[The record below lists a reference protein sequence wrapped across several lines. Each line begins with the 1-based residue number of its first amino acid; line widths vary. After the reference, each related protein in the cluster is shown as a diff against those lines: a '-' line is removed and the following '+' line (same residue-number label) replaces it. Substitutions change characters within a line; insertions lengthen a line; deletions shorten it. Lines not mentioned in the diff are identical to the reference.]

1 MNMTNDPD
9 GSDDATELPAK
20 QRKSLPGFARSVA
33 VLEVIAA
40 RPSRIVEVTKEL
52 DLPWA
57 TVHRTVKSLQKER
70 FIDRN
75 PETGRYE
82 IGPRMWHIGSSY
94 LANNRALNVAISYLA
109 QERNIKHV
117 DVQVVERIADYSV
130 VTHAEKRQTRPISK
144 AQYGFHIPLHAG
156 SKGWVLLAHEDPAF
170 IDAYL
175 SQPLEKLTT
184 ATITDPSVLREKLAE
199 VRKMGYAFTVGDVQP
214 FTGSLAAPVFGSGSD
229 VIACVCF
236 VFLGHIAT
244 NEGTI
249 ADLKEKLLLMT
260 HSISMELGW
269 RPGQNQPSA

>member
-1 MNMTNDPD
+1 MENPS
-9 GSDDATELPAK
+9 GSDDNNAPEKP
-20 QRKSLPGFARSVA
+20 RKNLPGFARSAA

-52 DLPWA
+52 GLPWA
-57 TVHRTVKSLQKER
+57 TVHRTIKSLEKER

-82 IGPRMWHIGSSY
+82 IGARMWHIGSSY
-94 LANNRALNVAISYLA
+94 LANNRALSAAITYLA

-117 DVQVVERIADYSV
+117 DIQLVERIENYSV
-130 VTHAEKRQTRPISK
+130 VTHAEKRQTQPISK

-156 SKGWVLLAHEDPAF
+156 SKGWVLLAHEDPEF

-175 SQPLEKLTT
+175 RRPLERLTP
-184 ATITDPSVLREKLAE
+184 ATTTDPSILRSKLDG
-199 VRKMGYAFTVGDVQP
+199 VRDLGYAFTVGDVQP
-214 FTGSLAAPVFGSGSD
+214 FTGSLAAPIIGSTGD
-229 VIACVCF
+229 VVACICF
-236 VFLGHIAT
+236 VFLAHVAT
-244 NEGTI
+244 NEDMI

-260 HSISMELGW
+260 HTVSMELGW